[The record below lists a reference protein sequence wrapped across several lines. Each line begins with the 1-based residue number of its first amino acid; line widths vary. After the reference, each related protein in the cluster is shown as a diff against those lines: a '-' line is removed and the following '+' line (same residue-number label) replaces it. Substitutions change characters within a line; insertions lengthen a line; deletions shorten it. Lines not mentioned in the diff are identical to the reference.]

1 MRTPSLK
8 AIKTFQIAAKHSS
21 FAVAADELCITP
33 SAVSHQIKT
42 LETQLGLPLF
52 SRSARALALTDA
64 GARYLEQ
71 IDDLFTRLDSV
82 TEQLRARYGR
92 DSVRLHVPAYFA
104 SEMLLPRLSEFSKLH
119 DGIDLRI
126 ETQGVHGRT
135 HAAEADISIVVGAGP
150 WNGLIAHPLFA
161 QTMVPAG
168 SPKLLAERPV
178 LRHED
183 LNQHT
188 LLVHEARRDDWDRW
202 AAAVGIRN
210 LQPAQIVRIDS
221 MSAAT
226 RAAEKSIG
234 IALLPAQ
241 LSRRKF
247 ESGRLV
253 RVFADE
259 LVTHEEYTLLV
270 RTEDENRDD
279 IRALCAWLM
288 ELATPSPRPPM
299 NKTDA
304 HDDSSRLLKQA

>member
-71 IDDLFTRLDSV
+71 IDDLFTRLEAV
-82 TEQLRARYGR
+82 TEQVRARYGR
-92 DSVRLHVPAYFA
+92 SSVRLHVPAYFA
-104 SEMLLPRLSEFSKLH
+104 SELLLPRLSEFSKLH
-119 DGIDLRI
+119 DGVDLRI
-126 ETQGVHGRT
+126 ETQGVHGRA
-135 HAAEADISIVVGAGP
+135 HAAEADISVVVGSGP
-150 WNGLIAHPLFA
+150 WGSGLIAHTLFA
-161 QTMVPAG
+161 QTMVPAC
-168 SPKLLAERPV
+168 SPELFAEKPV
-178 LRHED
+178 RRYED
-183 LNQHT
+183 LNSHT

-202 AAAVGIRN
+202 ASAVGMKS

-234 IALLPAQ
+234 IALLPAE

-247 ESGRLV
+247 SSGRLK
-253 RVFADE
+253 RVFDDE
-259 LVTHEEYTLLV
+259 LATQEDYTLLI

-279 IRALCAWLM
+279 IRALSAWLI
-288 ELATPSPRPPM
+288 ESCRSVEE
-299 NKTDA
+299 N
-304 HDDSSRLLKQA
+304 

>member
-21 FAVAADELCITP
+21 FAVAANELCITP

-52 SRSARALALTDA
+52 SRAARALALTDA

-71 IDDLFTRLDSV
+71 IDDLFMRLESV

-92 DSVRLHVPAYFA
+92 NSVRLHVPAYFA

-119 DGIDLRI
+119 EGIDLRI

-135 HAAEADISIVVGAGP
+135 HAAEADISIVVGSGP
-150 WNGLIAHPLFA
+150 WNGLVAHPLFA
-161 QTMVPAG
+161 QTMVPAC
-168 SPKLLAERPV
+168 SPELLLERPV
-178 LRHED
+178 LRYED

-202 AAAVGIRN
+202 ATAVGMKA

-234 IALLPAQ
+234 IALLPAE

-247 ESGRLV
+247 DSGRLV
-253 RVFADE
+253 RVFDDE
-259 LVTHEEYTLLV
+259 LVTDEEYTLLV
-270 RTEDENRDD
+270 RADDESRDD

-288 ELATPSPRPPM
+288 ELAAPM

-304 HDDSSRLLKQA
+304 DPQSSRLLKQA

>member
-8 AIKTFQIAAKHSS
+8 AIKTFQIAARHSS
-21 FAVAADELCITP
+21 FAVAANELCITP

-52 SRSARALALTDA
+52 SRGARALALTDA

-82 TEQLRARYGR
+82 TEQLRARFGR
-92 DSVRLHVPAYFA
+92 SSVRLHVPAYYA

-126 ETQGVHGRT
+126 DTSGAHGRT
-135 HAAEADISIVVGAGP
+135 HAPEADISVVVGTGP
-150 WNGLIAHPLFA
+150 WNGLVAQPLFA
-161 QTMVPAG
+161 QTMVPAC
-168 SPKLLAERPV
+168 SPGLLAERPV
-178 LRHED
+178 KRYED
-183 LNQHT
+183 LNSHT

-202 AAAVGIRN
+202 ATNVGLKELR
-210 LQPAQIVRIDS
+210 PAQIVRIDS

-226 RAAEKSIG
+226 RAAEKKIG
-234 IALLPAQ
+234 IALLPAE

-247 ESGRLV
+247 SAGRLV
-253 RVFADE
+253 RVFDEE
-259 LVTHEEYTLLV
+259 LVTQENYTLLV

-279 IRALCAWLM
+279 IRALCAWLV
-288 ELATPSPRPPM
+288 
-299 NKTDA
+299 DA
-304 HDDSSRLLKQA
+304 CRTGEEN

>member
-71 IDDLFTRLDSV
+71 IDDLFMRLESV

-92 DSVRLHVPAYFA
+92 NSVRLHVPAYFA

-126 ETQGVHGRT
+126 ETQGAHGRT
-135 HAAEADISIVVGAGP
+135 HAAEADISVVVGSGP
-150 WNGLIAHPLFA
+150 WNGLIAHKMFA
-161 QTMVPAG
+161 QTMVPAC
-168 SPKLLAERPV
+168 SPELLLERPV
-178 LRHED
+178 LRYED

-202 AAAVGIRN
+202 AAAVGMKA

-221 MSAAT
+221 MTAAT

-234 IALLPAQ
+234 IALLPVE

-247 ESGRLV
+247 DSGRLI
-253 RVFADE
+253 RVFEDE
-259 LVTHEEYTLLV
+259 LVTNEEYTLLV

-288 ELATPSPRPPM
+288 ELAAPM

-304 HDDSSRLLKQA
+304 RDDSSRLLKQA

>member
-71 IDDLFTRLDSV
+71 IDDLFMRLESV

-92 DSVRLHVPAYFA
+92 NSVRLHVPAYFA

-119 DGIDLRI
+119 EGIDLRI

-135 HAAEADISIVVGAGP
+135 HAAEADISIVVGSGP

-161 QTMVPAG
+161 QTMVPAC
-168 SPKLLAERPV
+168 SPELLLERPV
-178 LRHED
+178 LRYAD

-202 AAAVGIRN
+202 AAAVGMKA

-234 IALLPAQ
+234 IALLPAE
-241 LSRRKF
+241 LSRHKF
-247 ESGRLV
+247 DSGRLV
-253 RVFADE
+253 RVFDDE
-259 LVTHEEYTLLV
+259 LVTDEEYTLLV
-270 RTEDENRDD
+270 RTDDENRDD

-288 ELATPSPRPPM
+288 ELAAPM
-299 NKTDA
+299 SKSDA
-304 HDDSSRLLKQA
+304 RADSSRLLKQA

>member
-52 SRSARALALTDA
+52 SRSARALALTHA

-71 IDDLFTRLDSV
+71 IDDLFMRLESV
-82 TEQLRARYGR
+82 TDQLRERYGR
-92 DSVRLHVPAYFA
+92 ASVRLHVPAYFA

-126 ETQGVHGRT
+126 ETQGGHGRT
-135 HAAEADISIVVGAGP
+135 HAAEADISVVVGSGP
-150 WNGLIAHPLFA
+150 WNGLVAHPLFA
-161 QTMVPAG
+161 QTMVPAC
-168 SPKLLAERPV
+168 SPELFSERPI
-178 LRHED
+178 HTYED
-183 LNQHT
+183 LNSHT
-188 LLVHEARRDDWDRW
+188 LLVHEARREDWDRW
-202 AAAVGIRN
+202 ASAVGMKS

-234 IALLPAQ
+234 IALLPAE

-247 ESGRLV
+247 AQGRLK
-253 RVFADE
+253 RVFDDE
-259 LVTHEEYTLLV
+259 LVTQEDYTLLV
-270 RTEDENRDD
+270 RAEDESRAD
-279 IRALCAWLM
+279 IRELCAWLV
-288 ELATPSPRPPM
+288 EACRTAEE
-299 NKTDA
+299 N
-304 HDDSSRLLKQA
+304 

>member
-71 IDDLFTRLDSV
+71 IDDLFMRLESV

-92 DSVRLHVPAYFA
+92 NSVRLHVPAYFA

-135 HAAEADISIVVGAGP
+135 HAAEADISVVVGTGP
-150 WNGLIAHPLFA
+150 VERPGRASA
-161 QTMVPAG
+161 VRADDG
-168 SPKLLAERPV
+168 ARLLAR
-178 LRHED
+178 
-183 LNQHT
+183 T
-188 LLVHEARRDDWDRW
+188 ARR
-202 AAAVGIRN
+202 AARCC
-210 LQPAQIVRIDS
+210 
-221 MSAAT
+221 AT
-226 RAAEKSIG
+226 KI
-234 IALLPAQ
+234 
-241 LSRRKF
+241 
-247 ESGRLV
+247 
-253 RVFADE
+253 
-259 LVTHEEYTLLV
+259 
-270 RTEDENRDD
+270 
-279 IRALCAWLM
+279 
-288 ELATPSPRPPM
+288 
-299 NKTDA
+299 
-304 HDDSSRLLKQA
+304 

>member
-8 AIKTFQIAAKHSS
+8 AIKTFQIAARHSS

-71 IDDLFTRLDSV
+71 IDDLFMRLESV

-92 DSVRLHVPAYFA
+92 NSVRLHVPAYFA
-104 SEMLLPRLSEFSKLH
+104 NEMLLPRLSEFSKLH

-135 HAAEADISIVVGAGP
+135 HAAEADISIVVGSGP

-161 QTMVPAG
+161 QTMVPAC
-168 SPKLLAERPV
+168 SPELLLERPV
-178 LRHED
+178 NRYED
-183 LNQHT
+183 LNNHT

-202 AAAVGIRN
+202 AAGVGIKT

-234 IALLPAQ
+234 IALLPAE

-253 RVFADE
+253 RVFDDE

-288 ELATPSPRPPM
+288 ELAAPM
-299 NKTDA
+299 NRVVNKTVARDE
-304 HDDSSRLLKQA
+304 SSRLLKQA

>member
-52 SRSARALALTDA
+52 SRGARALALTDA

-71 IDDLFTRLDSV
+71 IDDLFMRLDAV

-92 DSVRLHVPAYFA
+92 SSVRLHVPAYFA
-104 SEMLLPRLSEFSKLH
+104 SEMLLPRLSEFSQLH
-119 DGIDLRI
+119 AGIDLRI
-126 ETQGVHGRT
+126 DTSGGHGRQ
-135 HAAEADISIVVGAGP
+135 HVAEADISIVVGSGP
-150 WNGLIAHPLFA
+150 WNGLVAHPLVA
-161 QTMVPAG
+161 QTMVPAC
-168 SPKLLAERPV
+168 SPELLAEKPIRDYQ
-178 LRHED
+178 D
-183 LNQHT
+183 LNAHT

-202 AAAVGIRN
+202 AASVGMKDLR
-210 LQPAQIVRIDS
+210 PAQIVRIDS

-226 RAAEKSIG
+226 RAAEKKIG
-234 IALLPAQ
+234 VALLPAE

-247 ESGRLV
+247 ALRRLV
-253 RVFADE
+253 RVFDEE
-259 LVTHEEYTLLV
+259 LVTQENYTLLV

-279 IRALCAWLM
+279 IRALCAWLV
-288 ELATPSPRPPM
+288 
-299 NKTDA
+299 
-304 HDDSSRLLKQA
+304 DSCRGAEEN

>member
-8 AIKTFQIAAKHSS
+8 AIKTFQIAARHTS

-71 IDDLFTRLDSV
+71 IDDLFTRLESV
-82 TEQLRARYGR
+82 TEQLRMRFGR
-92 DSVRLHVPAYFA
+92 SSVRLHVPAYFA

-119 DGIDLRI
+119 AGIDLRI
-126 ETQGVHGRT
+126 ETQGVHGRL
-135 HAAEADISIVVGAGP
+135 HAPEADISVVVGTGP

-161 QTMVPAG
+161 QTMVPAC
-168 SPKLLAERPV
+168 SPELLAERPV
-178 LRHED
+178 HRYED
-183 LNQHT
+183 LNAHT

-202 AAAVGIRN
+202 ATNVGMKELR
-210 LQPAQIVRIDS
+210 PAQIVRIDS

-226 RAAEKSIG
+226 RAAEKKIG
-234 IALLPAQ
+234 IALLPAE

-247 ESGRLV
+247 STGRLA
-253 RVFADE
+253 RVFDDE
-259 LVTHEEYTLLV
+259 LVTEENYTLLV
-270 RTEDENRDD
+270 RSEDENRDD
-279 IRALCAWLM
+279 IRALCAWLI
-288 ELATPSPRPPM
+288 EA
-299 NKTDA
+299 
-304 HDDSSRLLKQA
+304 SRTREEN